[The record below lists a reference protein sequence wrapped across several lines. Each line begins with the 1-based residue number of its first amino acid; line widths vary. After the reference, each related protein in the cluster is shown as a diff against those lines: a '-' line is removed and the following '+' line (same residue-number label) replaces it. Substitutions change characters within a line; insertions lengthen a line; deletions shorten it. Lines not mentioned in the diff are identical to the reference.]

1 LVVVVVQL
9 GMLHLITLPVMVVL
23 VVVLLVVEDTRLV
36 RRVVHQ
42 VRGRRD
48 KVSVV
53 QIQGITGTQVVVVV
67 RAS

>member
-1 LVVVVVQL
+1 
-9 GMLHLITLPVMVVL
+9 MVVL
-23 VVVLLVVEDTRLV
+23 VVVVLVVEDRPRVT
-36 RRVVHQ
+36 VVHQ

-53 QIQGITGTQVVVVV
+53 EIQGVTGTLPVVVV

>member
-1 LVVVVVQL
+1 
-9 GMLHLITLPVMVVL
+9 MLPVMVVR
-23 VVVLLVVEDTRLV
+23 VVVLLVVEDRLQV
-36 RRVVHQ
+36 TVVHQ

-53 QIQGITGTQVVVVV
+53 EIQGVTGTQVVVVV